1 MSNRWFYR
9 AAYWRGMKA
18 ARGVAALVLATSS
31 VGFGALARDTGFDL
45 PATLIC
51 VLVIWALPGQVI
63 LVSMMAG
70 KASLAAA
77 TLAVTL
83 SSVRLMPMVTSL
95 LPVLRTKNTPR
106 WPQALVAQMI
116 AATTWLEAR
125 RLTPEIDPEH
135 RISFTLGHG
144 SGLMVVVLVTIT
156 GGYLLAGALPSMLSG
171 TLMFLIPIYFLTA
184 LFIAAVL
191 PADYLAV
198 ALGVVLGP
206 LFALVA
212 PELDLM
218 FAGLIGGT
226 LAFVYYKWRKKAV
239 P

>member
-1 MSNRWFYR
+1 MSNRWFYG
-9 AAYWRGMKA
+9 AAYWRGMRA
-18 ARGVAALVLATSS
+18 AGGVAAIVLATSS

-45 PATLIC
+45 VATLVS

-77 TLAVTL
+77 ALAVTL
-83 SSVRLMPMVTSL
+83 SSVRLMPMVTSI
-95 LPVLRTKNTPR
+95 LPIVRTDQTPR
-106 WPQALVAQMI
+106 WAQALVAQMI
-116 AATTWLEAR
+116 AATTWLESR
-125 RLTPEIDPEH
+125 RLTPQLDPEH

-144 SGLMVVVLVTIT
+144 SALMLVVLVTIT
-156 GGYLLAGALPSMLSG
+156 GGYLLAGVLPVMLAG

-184 LFIAAVL
+184 LFIAAAL

-198 ALGVVLGP
+198 GLGVVFGP

-212 PELDLM
+212 PELDLL

-226 LAFVYYKWRKKAV
+226 AAFWFYRWRKKAA